1 MKVKKLKEQFNIV
14 GKVFTHF
21 LARGLARHDDR
32 DGSYLFFKS
41 TERKAKSHNNI

>member
-14 GKVFTHF
+14 GKVFTLF
-21 LARGLARHDDR
+21 LARGFGCQDDR

-41 TERKAKSHNNI
+41 AERKAKSHNNI